1 MPMRRPLV
9 RLLWWTGALGGGLL
23 AVVGGLGLRG
33 AGLVAVGVA
42 AMLAASTAVGIT
54 RDEPGADRRAV
65 VEAAVQAAAWTTGI
79 LLVLGGVAT
88 LVGGLVALL
97 TGVVGCLAWL
107 LVRLGRSWTPHR
119 PARPSAISSPPLGA
133 DVLLLPPR
141 EETGRSAPDG
151 SPSPLSAVPTAA
163 LGQEWLR
170 TTDALAG
177 RLSATER
184 AALVRR
190 REETLDELERR
201 DPAGFA
207 RWLAEGAAPGSDPAG
222 YVRGRPVHGDPTAGT
237 DAA

>member
-1 MPMRRPLV
+1 MRRPLV

-54 RDEPGADRRAV
+54 RDEPGSDGRAV
-65 VEAAVQAAAWTTGI
+65 VEAAVQAAAWTTGV
-79 LLVLGGVAT
+79 LLALAGVAT

-97 TGVVGCLAWL
+97 TGVLGGLVWL
-107 LVRLGRSWTPHR
+107 VVRFRRSWTPL
-119 PARPSAISSPPLGA
+119 PTARPSATNPPLGA
-133 DVLLLPPR
+133 DVLLLPPPDHR
-141 EETGRSAPDG
+141 GTPAPQSPPSA
-151 SPSPLSAVPTAA
+151 LSTLTTAA
-163 LGQEWLR
+163 LGREWLR
-170 TTDALAG
+170 TTAALSG
-177 RLSATER
+177 RLPATDR

-207 RWLAEGAAPGSDPAG
+207 RWLADGPVPGSDPAG
-222 YVRGRPVHGDPTAGT
+222 YVQARPVHEDPTAGT